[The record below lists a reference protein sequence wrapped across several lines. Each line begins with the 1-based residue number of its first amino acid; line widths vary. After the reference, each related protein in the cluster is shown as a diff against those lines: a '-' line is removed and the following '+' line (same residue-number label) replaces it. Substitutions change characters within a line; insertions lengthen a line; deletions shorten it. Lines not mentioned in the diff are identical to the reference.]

1 MNMHTPP
8 QITRAS
14 QMWLDQL
21 FSSRAAL
28 TGGVVRRKAR
38 DVDRMIGRAPL
49 EHEVRQ
55 RGFHMVRIA
64 DQYVILCNRGD
75 LTLIC

>member
-1 MNMHTPP
+1 MNMQSDMPL
-8 QITRAS
+8 TRPA

-38 DVDRMIGRAPL
+38 DVDRMVGRARL
-49 EHEVRQ
+49 AHEVHQ
-55 RGFHMVRIA
+55 RGFHMVRIGE
-64 DQYVILCNRGD
+64 QYVILCNRGD

>member
-1 MNMHTPP
+1 MNVQSDMPT
-8 QITRAS
+8 ILAS
-14 QMWLDQL
+14 QLWLDQL

-38 DVDRMIGRAPL
+38 DVHRMVGRARL
-49 EHEVRQ
+49 EHEVRK
-55 RGFHMVRIA
+55 RGFHMVKIG

>member
-1 MNMHTPP
+1 MTIQSDMPL
-8 QITRAS
+8 TRPA

-21 FSSRAAL
+21 FSSRAAR

-38 DVDRMIGRAPL
+38 DVDRMVGRAGL
-49 EHEVRQ
+49 ERAVRQ
-55 RGFHMVRIA
+55 RGFHMLRIG

>member
-1 MNMHTPP
+1 MNIQSHPP
-8 QITRAS
+8 ISRAR

-38 DVDRMIGRAPL
+38 DVDRMVGQVRL
-49 EHEVRQ
+49 EQEVRS
-55 RGFHMVRIA
+55 RGFHMVRIG
-64 DQYVILCNRGD
+64 DQYVILCNRGA